1 MKTITNRTRVREI
14 LKNSGYPELFSF
26 DILPYIR
33 IVEYDKKEYVI
44 CGGVPLKR
52 LLYLVEGTAKLYT
65 VHKNGKQS
73 LINFFTPPCILGE
86 TELFDEQKLPS
97 PLVALTRC
105 VFIEADIAGCRRLLL
120 NDARFLRNLCEMS
133 MKKSVAQNRKYMD
146 LAAYP
151 SRNNLAACLLMLQS
165 EGVFTEKYTEIADYL
180 SVSYRH
186 LMHLITELCEEGL
199 VERTAEGLR
208 IVDWAQLRELA
219 GDLEG
224 DGRR

>member
-1 MKTITNRTRVREI
+1 MKTITNGTRVREI
-14 LKNSGYPELFSF
+14 LESSGYPGLFSF

-33 IVEYDKKEYVI
+33 IVEYEKNEYVI
-44 CGGVPLKR
+44 RNDRPLTR
-52 LLYLVEGTAKLYT
+52 LLYLVEGTAKLYS

-86 TELFDEQKLPS
+86 TELFDEKKMPS
-97 PLVALTRC
+97 PLVALSRC
-105 VFIEADIAGCRRLLL
+105 VFIEADMGNCRRLLL
-120 NDARFLRNLCEMS
+120 TDARFLRNLCEMA
-133 MKKSVAQNRKYMD
+133 MKKNVAQNRKYMD
-146 LAAYP
+146 LVAYP

-165 EGVFTEKYTEIADYL
+165 GGLFSEKYTEIADYL

-199 VERTAEGLR
+199 IERVPEGLR
-208 IVDWAQLRELA
+208 IVEWDQLRELA

-224 DGRR
+224 DGHK